1 MPVYC
6 FMKKEPVLFEMV
18 VPIFNEERELEEHI
32 GVLVRFFT
40 NMFADKKWNICIVD
54 NASTDKSLEI
64 AKNLSK
70 KFKQVSYLHL
80 DEKGRGRAVRTAWL
94 ESNAEIVAYTDVDL
108 STDLNSFSL
117 MIKNLEEGFDIAIAS
132 RLLADSTV
140 ENRTFAR
147 EIISRLYNVLLKLFF
162 QVRFSDAQC
171 GFKAIKRD
179 VFVQLAPLVENQEWF
194 FDTEMLIIAEKIGLR
209 IFECPVVWRDNPGS
223 TVRVLPTMM
232 EDLRGVVRLFLSRP
246 WRKNNEE

>member
-1 MPVYC
+1 
-6 FMKKEPVLFEMV
+6 MKKEPVLFEMV

-32 GVLVRFFT
+32 GVLVRFFV
-40 NMFADKKWNICIVD
+40 NKFADKKWNICIVD
-54 NASTDKSLEI
+54 NASTDQSLEI
-64 AKNLSK
+64 AKKLSK
-70 KFKQVSYLHL
+70 KFERVSYLHL
-80 DEKGRGRAVRTAWL
+80 NEKGRGRAVRAAWL
-94 ESNAEIVAYTDVDL
+94 QSDAKIVAYTDVDL

-117 MIKNLEEGFDIAIAS
+117 MVKNLEEGFDIAIAS
-132 RLLADSTV
+132 RLLNGSTV
-140 ENRTFAR
+140 ENRTFTR

-179 VFVQLAPLVENQEWF
+179 IFVQLAPCIKNQEWF
-194 FDTEMLIIAEKIGLR
+194 FDTEMLIIAEKMGFR

-246 WRKNNEE
+246 WRKNNHE